1 MEKIAKVISDQIKFN
16 NQLNPESCYDE
27 IVGTLLNLGINAYTI
42 RKVDK
47 PTRVL
52 KSENFQYLLSDSA
65 KSVQIIN
72 KFYK

>member
-1 MEKIAKVISDQIKFN
+1 MGKIAKVISDQIKFN

>member
-1 MEKIAKVISDQIKFN
+1 MEKIAKVISDQIQFN